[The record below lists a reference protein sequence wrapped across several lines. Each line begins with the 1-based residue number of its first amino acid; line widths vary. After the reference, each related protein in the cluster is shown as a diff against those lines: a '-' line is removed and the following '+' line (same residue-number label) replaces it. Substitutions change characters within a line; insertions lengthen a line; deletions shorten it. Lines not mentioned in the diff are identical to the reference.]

1 MLRSRV
7 LPSSASGD
15 SSCIGKRNEVV
26 TDAGVTI
33 PNSPK
38 ATLFLLAGLAALGE
52 FAVTAYIPAITII
65 ADGLGVRTEMVQ
77 TTVSVGLVTGAL
89 AGLVIGAVADSMGRR
104 QLLFPAL
111 GLYVV
116 GSVFAAAAPSISW
129 LFIGRVLQAVG
140 ACAGIILSRAI
151 ARDLHSGPQL
161 TRLLSGVTLVF
172 SLAPAVAPL
181 FGGLLAAWL
190 GWRAVFAFAAGFGC
204 AVFVG
209 MLVLPETKKG
219 PAAPIKVK
227 AIFATYKSILTS
239 RSFIIPNMVAAALIA
254 SMFAFMVSAA
264 PIFVKGLQLSPA
276 LVGCFPA
283 VAVSGTIVGA
293 SLARWAA
300 TRAQPARPVRV
311 GCLIA
316 LASSIA
322 MAWIPISAP
331 YLLGAVTLFC
341 LGFGFALPVTVSMAM
356 THFGDR
362 AGAAS
367 ALLGAI
373 QSLGGTVGGS
383 MVALIGGS
391 IYRAMPVAM
400 IAGSVVA
407 LTLSLSLGAAVTARK
422 KVLAAV

>member
-1 MLRSRV
+1 
-7 LPSSASGD
+7 
-15 SSCIGKRNEVV
+15 V
-26 TDAGVTI
+26 TDASATASHSA
-33 PNSPK
+33 PR

-65 ADGLGVRTEMVQ
+65 ADGLGVQTEIVQ

-89 AGLVIGAVADSMGRR
+89 AGLAIGAVADSMGRR

-111 GLYVV
+111 GLYIG

-129 LFIGRVLQAVG
+129 LFIGRVFQAVG

-190 GWRAVFAFAAGFGC
+190 GWRAIFAFAASYGC
-204 AVFVG
+204 AVFVS
-209 MLVLPETKKG
+209 MLLLPETKKG
-219 PAAPIKVK
+219 PAAPINVK
-227 AIFATYKSILTS
+227 AVFATYKSILTS

-254 SMFAFMVSAA
+254 SLYAFIVSAA

-283 VAVSGTIVGA
+283 VTVSGTILGA

-300 TRAQPARPVRV
+300 TRVQPARIVRV

-322 MAWIPISAP
+322 MAWIPVSTP
-331 YLLGAVTLFC
+331 YLLGAITFFC

-356 THFGDR
+356 ANFGDK

-373 QSLGGTVGGS
+373 QSIGATIGAL
-383 MVALIGGS
+383 MVPLIGGS
-391 IYRAMPVAM
+391 IYRAMPSAM
-400 IAGSVVA
+400 MAGGVVA
-407 LTLSLSLGAAVTARK
+407 LMLSLSLGTVVTAQKYARNP
-422 KVLAAV
+422 A

>member
-1 MLRSRV
+1 
-7 LPSSASGD
+7 
-15 SSCIGKRNEVV
+15 
-26 TDAGVTI
+26 
-33 PNSPK
+33 
-38 ATLFLLAGLAALGE
+38 LLAGLVALSE
-52 FAVTAYIPAITII
+52 FAVTAYVPAITII
-65 ADGLGVRTEMVQ
+65 ADGLRVQTEMVQ
-77 TTVSVGLVTGAL
+77 TTVSVGLVTGAI
-89 AGLVIGAVADSMGRR
+89 AGLVIGAIADSMGRR

-111 GLYVV
+111 GLYIV

-129 LFIGRVLQAVG
+129 LFIGRIFQAVG

-190 GWRAVFAFAAGFGC
+190 GWRAIFAFAAIYGC
-204 AVFVG
+204 VIFVAI
-209 MLVLPETKKG
+209 LLLPETKKG

-227 AIFATYKSILTS
+227 AIFATYKNILTS
-239 RSFIIPNMVAAALIA
+239 KSFIIPNMVAAALIA

-283 VAVSGTIVGA
+283 VAVSGTILGA

-300 TRAQPARPVRV
+300 TRVQPARIVRV
-311 GCLIA
+311 GSLIA

-322 MAWIPISAP
+322 MARIPISAP
-331 YLLGAVTLFC
+331 YLLGAITFFC

-356 THFGDR
+356 THFGDK
-362 AGAAS
+362 AGA
-367 ALLGAI
+367 
-373 QSLGGTVGGS
+373 
-383 MVALIGGS
+383 MVTLIDS
-391 IYRAMPVAM
+391 SVYRAMPSAM

-407 LTLSLSLGAAVTARK
+407 LTLSLSLGAAVTAQKCSHRP
-422 KVLAAV
+422 A